1 MKVFIL
7 EFFVSYSSFE
17 QSKRI
22 EGVFAT
28 EELALTRLDE
38 LYPIYMEEAEQMA
51 ADISS
56 KITPYTLITS

>member
-17 QSKRI
+17 QSARI

-28 EELALTRLDE
+28 EELALARLDE

-56 KITPYTLITS
+56 RITPYTLITS